1 MSLSKIT
8 EEYINQN
15 PSIRDALQKG
25 LINYSKLS
33 RQIIKNENL
42 KNKDFDAILVSLTRL
57 ENKLKKK
64 KSYQKKIKDLI
75 KLTNLEVKTKVLV
88 CIVEKNTFYKNLI
101 QLQNEIKL
109 KNNYIHLVEGTSAI
123 TIITDQIFE
132 EKIKTLFK
140 NKIIKINKDLV
151 QLILKSPSSLEEVP
165 GVVGY
170 LYSLFSDKE
179 INIIE
184 TISCWTDTI
193 LIIHKND
200 LNKALNIL
208 DF

>member
-1 MSLSKIT
+1 MSISKIT